1 MPMYQVRGEVPR
13 KRHTQL
19 WRDGRLL
26 TEEVMGLRGFSGNE
40 TILYHLVT
48 PSRIAEAA
56 GFEPIRREEW
66 EPDNHVHRHLR
77 TAAVEPSGDPV
88 SGRRVL
94 MWNDDV
100 EVSLCVPAQE
110 QEVFHRN
117 GEADEVVFVHEGS
130 GTLETVLGDLPYR
143 AGDYVV
149 VPRGI
154 TYRFRTSGR
163 QRHLV
168 FTSPGLI
175 EIPRRYRN
183 EYGQLLEHAPY
194 GNRDL
199 HPVGELRTHDEAGD
213 YRVTV
218 RVRGGLQTYRLD
230 HHPFDVVGW
239 DGYVYPWT
247 FNVEDFEP
255 LTKRVH
261 MPPPAHQT
269 FEGRNFVICSFCPRK
284 LDWDPLA
291 VPVPYA
297 HSNLNSEELM
307 YYVTGS
313 YGARR
318 GVESGSITLHPS
330 GLAHAPQPGRAE
342 AALGATETDELAV
355 MCDTFHP
362 LRLSR
367 FARDLDDGVY
377 AYSWSE
383 GEVQAAPPGTARTG
397 VGNQVSSRSGNAR

>member
-19 WRDGRLL
+19 WRNGRLL

-40 TILYHLVT
+40 TILYHLEP
-48 PSRIAEAA
+48 PSRIQEAA
-56 GFEPIRREEW
+56 GFTPIRHEEW
-66 EPDNHVHRHLR
+66 EPENHVHRHFR
-77 TAAVEPSGDPV
+77 TAPAEPWGDQV
-88 SGRRVL
+88 GGRRVL
-94 MWNDDV
+94 MWNGDV
-100 EVSLCVPAQE
+100 EIALCVPE
-110 QEVFHRN
+110 REMDGFYRN
-117 GEADEVVFVHEGS
+117 GEADEAIFVHEGQ
-130 GTLETVLGDLPYR
+130 GTLETMLGDLPFR

-149 VPRGI
+149 VPRGV
-154 TYRFRTSGR
+154 TYRLRATGR
-163 QRHLV
+163 QRYLV

-194 GNRDL
+194 GNRDI
-199 HPVGELRTHDEAGD
+199 HPVRELRTYDEEGEF
-213 YRVTV
+213 RVTL
-218 RVRGGLQTYRLD
+218 RVRGGLQTYVLD
-230 HHPFDVVGW
+230 HHPFDVAGW

-255 LTKRVH
+255 ITKRVH

-269 FEGRNFVICSFCPRK
+269 FEGQNFVICSFCPRK

-297 HSNLNSEELM
+297 HSNLNSEEMM
-307 YYVTGS
+307 YYVAGS

-318 GVESGSITLHPS
+318 GVEPGSITLHPS
-330 GLAHAPQPGRAE
+330 GVAHGPQPGRAE
-342 AALGATETDELAV
+342 ASLGATETDELAV

-362 LRLSR
+362 LRLTR
-367 FARDLDDGVY
+367 FARELDDPAY
-377 AYSWSE
+377 AYSWSDQQ
-383 GEVQAAPPGTARTG
+383 GRAAPGGVPGPR
-397 VGNQVSSRSGNAR
+397 